1 MSADLLVLDTLRCP
15 ISGRIMR
22 KPMLMSDEVT
32 YDAASLGLDAVV
44 PGALEEWLQTH
55 TSPFT
60 GLPWIAPPIPNR
72 ALQDLVESI
81 APPTEDTPHDD
92 ALSSRLR
99 VSLMMLVDHKLGI
112 DHALDF
118 ILALKMFTDAHPD
131 APDAWPLNQDKPLCR
146 RLVWHACARLRAM
159 VYAEFANTVLDP
171 AETPDTIRRLAA
183 QHFIAAMVHAPYHSK
198 TGQLIYALE
207 SAFPN
212 DNHLDVTRISAEW
225 SHFWGDVPFAAT
237 IRVVKG

>member
-1 MSADLLVLDTLRCP
+1 MTTDDLVLDTLQCP

-22 KPMLMSDEVT
+22 DPVLMSDEVT
-32 YDAASLGLDAVV
+32 YDAASLGLHAMD

-60 GLPWIAPPIPNR
+60 GLPWIVPPIPNR
-72 ALQDLVESI
+72 AIRDL
-81 APPTEDTPHDD
+81 AEDTPHDD
-92 ALSSRLR
+92 KEPPDALPSRLR
-99 VSLMMLVDHKLGI
+99 VSLMTLVDHRLGI

-131 APDAWPLNQDKPLCR
+131 APDAWPLDQDKPLCR

-159 VYAEFANTVLDP
+159 VYAEFTNAVLDP
-171 AETPDTIRRLAA
+171 TETPDTIRRLAA

-212 DNHLDVTRISAEW
+212 EGIDVTRISAEW
-225 SHFWGDVPFAAT
+225 SSFWGDPPFAAT
-237 IRVVKG
+237 VRVVKGWG